1 MIEAFSFRNAHQ
13 FGDSLASQARLR
25 YRVFVL
31 DRSLPHHYYD
41 GMEYDEFDTPAAVY
55 LVWRDPKMIV
65 RGLIRMIPTSVPY
78 MLKSYW
84 PFLCQTR
91 DLPAAE
97 DVWEASRICVD
108 RSYRAFAIRHPRRHL
123 HRRRSSTAGNF
134 FRVRNP
140 SSPWR
145 SPATRRSWSRA
156 GKRNCRT
163 YDRHDNWSLITQSGH
178 LSVNQVSVFC
188 GRQTPLAV
196 GRYKVRS
203 RPLRP
208 LSRAA
213 VTLWLTRWLFVLGDR
228 FLGFVLVGS

>member
-84 PFLCQTR
+84 PFLSQTR

-108 RSYRAFAIRHPRRHL
+108 RSYMSKARARIMPELLCGVQEFCRLNNSQAVVGVTKKHLISHFIR
-123 HRRRSSTAGNF
+123 
-134 FRVRNP
+134 
-140 SSPWR
+140 
-145 SPATRRSWSRA
+145 
-156 GKRNCRT
+156 
-163 YDRHDNWSLITQSGH
+163 SGIEW
-178 LSVNQVSVFC
+178 LGEPCEIEGQQEAALWVPTEQI
-188 GRQTPLAV
+188 
-196 GRYKVRS
+196 
-203 RPLRP
+203 RPLVYCKKYGIEENV
-208 LSRAA
+208 LSLNAVEQERVAA
-213 VTLWLTRWLFVLGDR
+213 
-228 FLGFVLVGS
+228 